1 MNDFLPKDYK
11 RPEAAGGNYAKLE
24 DGPNRFRILSSA
36 VVGWLYWTAENKPVR
51 LKERPERAPSD
62 IREGDKIKH
71 MWAFVVW
78 NYRDSKVQI
87 LELTQASIQGPLED
101 LVVNDDWGSPLEY
114 DITITKTG
122 QKLDTE
128 YTVMPSPK
136 KAVPV
141 DAHKAY
147 REAHINLDALFDGQD
162 PFNYSAGS
170 EGAESVREVTAD
182 DMPAF

>member
-11 RPEAAGGNYAKLE
+11 RPEPSGGNYAKLE
-24 DGPNRFRILSSA
+24 DGHNRFRILSSA
-36 VVGWLYWTAENKPVR
+36 IVGWLYWTTENKPVR
-51 LKERPERAPSD
+51 LKERPEKAPID

-78 NYRDSKVQI
+78 NYRDNKVQI

-101 LVVNDDWGSPLEY
+101 LVMSEDWGSPTEY

-136 KAVPV
+136 KAVPL
-141 DAHKAY
+141 DAHQAY
-147 REAHINLDALFDGQD
+147 REARINLEALFEGSD
-162 PFNYSAGS
+162 PFSTPSGS
-170 EGAESVREVTAD
+170 QGGEDVMVSSN
-182 DMPAF
+182 PF